1 MLNLFIAIIVNTMQT
16 FTEQEH
22 AAERAEDKKAEQA
35 EQQLMH
41 QQLKEIQQELQALR
55 SELKQRNH

>member
-16 FTEQEH
+16 FTDQEH
-22 AAERAEDKKAEQA
+22 AAERALDKQAEQA

-41 QQLKEIQQELQALR
+41 QQLADIQRELKALR
-55 SELKQRNH
+55 AELTQK